1 MTNPYHPVFCPSKT
15 MWPVQAGKVPDAA
28 KEWLKSKAPAVAPK
42 PKVTTPPNV
51 AKPVVKSI
59 TKSAKAST
67 VVKKEDIVKEVV
79 KKESIVKEVATEE
92 SIVKEVAKKG
102 PSQASRLVT
111 YLANNMVDNRWGI

>member
-1 MTNPYHPVFCPSKT
+1 
-15 MWPVQAGKVPDAA
+15 MWPVQPGKVPDVA
-28 KEWLKSKAPAVAPK
+28 KEWLKSKAPAVDPK

-67 VVKKEDIVKEVV
+67 VVKKEDITKSAKASTVIKKEDNV
-79 KKESIVKEVATEE
+79 KKE
-92 SIVKEVAKKG
+92 
-102 PSQASRLVT
+102 PSQASHLVT